1 MGGEKSPLICKI
13 VKIALFERISSI
25 FLLFNIIL
33 ESKMLLFNPF
43 LPHKMLLCNLL
54 GCWCCKNPAILGCF
68 SENEPVSTLIQGVEI
83 FCKSLKF
90 FECIFKVER
99 ESFWCAVVC

>member
-13 VKIALFERISSI
+13 VKIAFFERISSI
-25 FLLFNIIL
+25 FLLFNIIF

-43 LPHKMLLCNLL
+43 LPHKMLFCNLL
-54 GCWCCKNPAILGCF
+54 GCFL
-68 SENEPVSTLIQGVEI
+68 ENEPVSTLIQGVEI

>member
-13 VKIALFERISSI
+13 VKIAFFLRISPI
-25 FLLFNIIL
+25 
-33 ESKMLLFNPF
+33 MLLFNSF

-54 GCWCCKNPAILGCF
+54 GCWRYKNPAIFGCF

>member
-13 VKIALFERISSI
+13 VKIAFFLRISPI
-25 FLLFNIIL
+25 
-33 ESKMLLFNPF
+33 MLLFNPF
-43 LPHKMLLCNLL
+43 LPHKMLFCNL
-54 GCWCCKNPAILGCF
+54 LGCF